1 MRAVGYVA
9 PHRLPTSLDDTDES
23 ERVSWSAVVEPSAG
37 SWGAAETGGVSL
49 EPPPDDPP
57 ARIVHYCATGGHN
70 LVAIFGVAGGS
81 ESLMEQLG
89 LPEQAAEDDAA
100 NAMAS
105 DEAQFLN
112 LLSVLT
118 PPAGHPALVLIDD
131 AAHLA
136 SDVESLIRRLIQIR
150 SSGSDAQCTDPD
162 TPDPLLSGLSMLP
175 LTADDAA
182 EAGGVRGGDNDG
194 ASAELH
200 ARDTGG
206 PVGLP
211 KVIELA
217 ASGRVLGR
225 TPFGYRADADGT
237 LEPVPHEAQVVR
249 RVFDWYVGRDRDG
262 GGGDATPIGMRTIVQ
277 RLQDD
282 GVGTRSGKPWSTAA
296 ISLMLKN
303 KVYVGTY
310 ERYGFM
316 VAGNHAPLIERAVW
330 NAAQARLAKPRATHW
345 TADSQFLLG
354 GLVRCARCEHAV
366 PGLSRKRTWRRK
378 DGTEVSKVYRYYEWV
393 ECQWR
398 NSQDRQDD
406 GKDVCPRWRADRL
419 EGLAKERIV
428 GLPADALDSI
438 VPRDADAD
446 LEREFLDARRGF
458 AAAVQ
463 QVGAGK
469 GDLEHLIPE
478 LDALGAARARLQG
491 AGSTRRSRARLRRLV
506 RDHVAN
512 LAADVDWQTSRD
524 AVYALVDHVAVTSDD
539 VRIIYRDRQD

>member
-89 LPEQAAEDDAA
+89 LPERTAPDDVA

-112 LLSVLT
+112 LMSVLT
-118 PPAGHPALVLIDD
+118 PPAGHPALVLIHD

-182 EAGGVRGGDNDG
+182 EAGGARGVDNDV
-194 ASAELH
+194 ASAELD
-200 ARDTGG
+200 ARDISG

-249 RVFDWYVGRDRDG
+249 RVFDWYVGRDRD
-262 GGGDATPIGMRTIVQ
+262 ATPVGMRTIVQ

-316 VAGNHAPLIERAVW
+316 VAGNHAPLIDRAVW

-345 TADSQFLLG
+345 PADSQFLLG

-378 DGTEVSKVYRYYEWV
+378 DGTQASQVYRYYEWA
-393 ECQWR
+393 ECPTR
-398 NSQDRQDD
+398 RGHSQDRQDG

-428 GLPADALDSI
+428 GLAVEVLDSI

-446 LEREFLDARRGF
+446 LAQEFLDARRAF

-463 QVGAGK
+463 QVSAGK

-478 LDALGAARARLQG
+478 LDALGAARARLRD
-491 AGSTRRSRARLRRLV
+491 AGSARRSRARMRRLV

-524 AVYALVDHVAVTSDD
+524 AVYALVDHVAVTNDS
-539 VRIIYRDRQD
+539 VTLIYRDRQDI

>member
-9 PHRLPTSLDDTDES
+9 PHRLPTSLDDTNEAD
-23 ERVSWSAVVEPSAG
+23 RVSWSAVVEPSAG
-37 SWGAAETGGVSL
+37 SWGAAETGGVSS

-57 ARIVHYCATGGHN
+57 GRIVHYCATGGHN

-89 LPEQAAEDDAA
+89 LPEQAAPDDAA
-100 NAMAS
+100 NAMAT
-105 DEAQFLN
+105 DEAQFRN

-118 PPAGHPALVLIDD
+118 PPAGHPALVLIHD

-136 SDVESLIRRLIQIR
+136 SDVETLIRRLLAIR

-182 EAGGVRGGDNDG
+182 EAGGAHGVDDDG
-194 ASAELH
+194 ASAELD
-200 ARDTGG
+200 ARDTSG

-225 TPFGYRADADGT
+225 TPFGYRASAEGV

-249 RVFDWYVGRDRDG
+249 RVFDWYTGRDRD
-262 GGGDATPIGMRTIVQ
+262 AAPIGMRTIVQ

-310 ERYGFM
+310 ARYGFM
-316 VAGNHAPLIERAVW
+316 VAGNHAPLIDRAVW
-330 NAAQARLAKPRATHW
+330 NAAQSRLAKPRAAEPL
-345 TADSQFLLG
+345 ADSQFLLG
-354 GLVRCARCEHAV
+354 SLVRCAVCEHAV

-378 DGTEVSKVYRYYEWV
+378 DGTQASQVYRYYEWA
-393 ECQWR
+393 ECPTR
-398 NSQDRQDD
+398 RGHSQDRQDD
-406 GKDVCPRWRADRL
+406 AKDVCPRWRADRL

-428 GLPADALDSI
+428 GLSREALDSI

-446 LEREFLDARRGF
+446 LEQEFLDARRAF

-469 GDLEHLIPE
+469 GDLEHLMPE
-478 LDALGAARARLQG
+478 LDALGVARARLRD
-491 AGSTRRSRARLRRLV
+491 AGTVRRSRARLRRLA

-524 AVYALVDHVAVTSDD
+524 AVYALVDHVAVTNDD